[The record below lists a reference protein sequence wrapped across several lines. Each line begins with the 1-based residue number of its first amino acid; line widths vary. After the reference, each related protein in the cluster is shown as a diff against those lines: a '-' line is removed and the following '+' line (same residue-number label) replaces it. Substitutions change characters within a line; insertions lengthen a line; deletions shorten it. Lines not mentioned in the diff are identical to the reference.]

1 MVRITGAREH
11 QAHLRRMRSPQ
22 MRAGVYQALFAGGN
36 LIQVAAQTS
45 ITEGSISG
53 AGHVASA
60 PGEPPN
66 ADTRLLDTS
75 IETTG
80 DPGAL
85 KVEVSSNAP
94 YSVPLEDG
102 SSKMAARPFMRPA
115 SIANRGA
122 VLALVRKALDRANR

>member
-1 MVRITGAREH
+1 MARITGKKEH
-11 QAHLRRMRSPQ
+11 LAHLARMRSPQ

-36 LIQVAAQTS
+36 MIQVAAQTS

-53 AGHVASA
+53 AGHVASQ

-66 ADTRLLDTS
+66 ADTRALDTQ

-85 KVEVSSNAP
+85 RVEVSSNAP
-94 YSVPLEDG
+94 HSVPLEDG

-122 VLALVRKALDRANR
+122 VLALVRKALDRASR